1 YREGSFRVPRLQ
13 ALAPAPAPFMLEAA
27 GVYLVTGGTGYLGL
41 KAVKW
46 LADHGAQKIFIC
58 SRSGSWT
65 KEGRLLADTLQQQVP
80 LLRVIR
86 ADLSREEE
94 VQALCREIKEQTGS
108 TRISGVIH
116 AAGSTGICGIR
127 ELSAAALE
135 EITAP
140 KVAGTWWLYKQL
152 QAAPPDF

>member
-1 YREGSFRVPRLQ
+1 CLALEYDGLLKGVLDIPPALPDTEWQAVMARFLSVRGEPLMAYREGSFRVPRLQ

-80 LLRVIR
+80 LLR
-86 ADLSREEE
+86 
-94 VQALCREIKEQTGS
+94 
-108 TRISGVIH
+108 
-116 AAGSTGICGIR
+116 
-127 ELSAAALE
+127 
-135 EITAP
+135 
-140 KVAGTWWLYKQL
+140 
-152 QAAPPDF
+152 